1 MRSIIE
7 IKNRIARIKGNIL
20 NDIMNGCFTDHSLQ
34 EQRDWIECLEWVLGY
49 EKYSQED
56 NQ

>member
-7 IKNRIARIKGNIL
+7 IKNRIASIKGNIL

-34 EQRDWIECLEWVLGY
+34 EQRDWIECLEWVL
-49 EKYSQED
+49 QED